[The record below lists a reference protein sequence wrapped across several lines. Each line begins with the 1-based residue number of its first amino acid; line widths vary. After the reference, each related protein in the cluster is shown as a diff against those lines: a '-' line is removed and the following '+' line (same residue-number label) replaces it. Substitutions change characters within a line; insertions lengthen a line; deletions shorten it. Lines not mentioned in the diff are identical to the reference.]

1 MPRQPLLADDHPAQQ
16 FFPDRQLAIT
26 LPALGVLGLISAV
39 SLFILKVK
47 SASKKKSK

>member
-1 MPRQPLLADDHPAQQ
+1 MLQQPLLANDHPAQQ

-26 LPALGVLGLISAV
+26 LPAFGVLGLITAV

-47 SASKKKSK
+47 SASKKKTK